1 MALVLKPFATK
12 IFWSLSLERN
22 NILDDVTHPELIF
35 GLVGP
40 IGVNMDDVQAS
51 LAEALKQVGYHTK
64 LIHLTEVIG
73 SQRELIEPNLGTVY
87 GQKIETANLFCRTA
101 ENGAALAGVAITE
114 IRKFREANTLEEAA
128 EGGTIPAIPKQAY
141 IIRQLKRADEIKLL
155 RKLYGDKFLQI
166 SVSLEKDAR
175 VQNLVTKLSRDHPHM
190 KQHECEAE
198 ARRLIEV
205 DEHEEGD
212 DFGQQVGDIFH
223 LGDFFVHAGDKT
235 KMAAK
240 SLHFIRAFF
249 GDNAKSP
256 NPDEFGAFMAASA
269 SLRTVDLSRQVGA
282 AITTKS
288 GDIVSVGCNEVPKAG
303 GGNYWIQDDPI
314 DRDIERGTEQNSI
327 EKQRIIVD
335 FLQQLS
341 SVGFVTLQENLD
353 SPEMKEKLNAAVDD
367 ALISD
372 ITEYGRMTHAEMT
385 AICDAARLGRSLQGT
400 TIFVTT
406 FPCHNCA
413 KHIVASG
420 IDRVVYIEPY
430 PKSKAT
436 SSHTDAISIDG
447 VHNGKV
453 AFEHFEGIAPT
464 RYRDIFRKGKR
475 RKGNKV
481 LEWYEGEPRPRI
493 AQRDNLHV
501 NREDVAAFS
510 VLKKLTEQT
519 KDQEAQNAPQE

>member
-1 MALVLKPFATK
+1 MCPRPSRGITK
-12 IFWSLSLERN
+12 I
-22 NILDDVTHPELIF
+22 
-35 GLVGP
+35 
-40 IGVNMDDVQAS
+40 
-51 LAEALKQVGYHTK
+51 
-64 LIHLTEVIG
+64 IHLTEVLKG
-73 SQRELIEPNLGTVY
+73 SEKALTTQSSGTMY
-87 GQKIETANLFCRTA
+87 GQKIETANLFCRTV
-101 ENGAALAGVAITE
+101 ENGAALAGIAITE
-114 IRKFREANTLEEAA
+114 IRKYREEQYKRS
-128 EGGTIPAIPKQAY
+128 GGRKGKAPPAIPKQAY
-141 IIRQLKRADEIKLL
+141 IIRQLKRSDEIKLL
-155 RKLYGDKFLQI
+155 RSLYGNKFLQI

-175 VQNLVTKLSRDHPHM
+175 VQNLVTKLSRDHPHL

-198 ARRLIEV
+198 SRRLIEV

-235 KMAAK
+235 KLAAK
-240 SLHFIRAFF
+240 SLHFIRALF

-288 GDIVSVGCNEVPKAG
+288 GDVVSIGCNEVPKAG
-303 GGNYWIQDDPI
+303 GGNYWIHDDPI
-314 DRDIERGTEQNSI
+314 DRDIERGTEQNGI

-335 FLQQLS
+335 FLKQLS
-341 SVGFVTLQENLD
+341 QVGFVTLQENLD

-447 VHNGKV
+447 VYNGKV
-453 AFEHFEGIAPT
+453 AYEHFEGIAAT

-475 RKGNKV
+475 RKGNTV

-493 AQRDNLHV
+493 TQRDNLHV
-501 NREDVAAFS
+501 DREDVAAFS
-510 VLKKLTEQT
+510 ALKKLYEQR
-519 KDQEAQNAPQE
+519 DGEAEQNASKK